1 MGLYTAEQAREH
13 LDAWLAAD
21 LALATGK
28 EYRMG
33 TRTLTRSNATEVKER
48 IAFWA
53 REVTS
58 IGTGLSSTRR
68 KRSRRVIPID

>member
-1 MGLYTAEQAREH
+1 MSLYTAEQARQH

-33 TRTLTRSNATEVKER
+33 TRTLTRSNAAEVKER

-58 IGTGLSSTRR
+58 IGTGVNGRR